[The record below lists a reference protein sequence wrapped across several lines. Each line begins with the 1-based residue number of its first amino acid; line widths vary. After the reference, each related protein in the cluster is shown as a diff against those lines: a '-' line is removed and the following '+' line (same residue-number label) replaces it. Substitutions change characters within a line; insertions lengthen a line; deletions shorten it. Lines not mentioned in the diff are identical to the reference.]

1 VRPILAAIHMVIEN
15 DRVAFIDTG
24 SNDALPNALAALKK
38 LGLGVV
44 GRDHGFAAVFLL
56 PEKALIIGAISL
68 MRAVHCSIAC
78 LCIASSSVSL
88 AR

>member
-1 VRPILAAIHMVIEN
+1 MRWRGRNRLC
-15 DRVAFIDTG
+15 
-24 SNDALPNALAALKK
+24 
-38 LGLGVV
+38 LGVSRRFPVRKNLPQTAGDV